1 MKWSIG
7 DILMFIFMSIMTV
20 IVVLYVLFNIGLYMG
35 VTNAQRVHGAD
46 AVSDVPTQSVQVV
59 DHDFGSCA
67 GHAHRDYA
75 GED

>member
-1 MKWSIG
+1 MRWSLG

-35 VTNAQRVHGAD
+35 VTNAQRVHGTD

-59 DHDFGSCA
+59 DHDLGSCSRQV
-67 GHAHRDYA
+67 HRDYA
-75 GED
+75 GKH

>member
-7 DILMFIFMSIMTV
+7 DVLMFIFMSIMTV

-35 VTNAQRVHGAD
+35 VMNAQRVHGAD
-46 AVSDVPTQSVQVV
+46 EVHDVPTQSVQVV
-59 DHDFGSCA
+59 DHDLNPCPGQV
-67 GHAHRDYA
+67 HRDYA

>member
-1 MKWSIG
+1 MRWSLG

-46 AVSDVPTQSVQVV
+46 AVSDVPAQSVHVV
-59 DHDFGSCA
+59 DHDLNSCA
-67 GHAHRDYA
+67 GQVHRDYA
-75 GED
+75 GKN

>member
-1 MKWSIG
+1 MRWSIG

-35 VTNAQRVHGAD
+35 VMNAQRVYGAD

-59 DHDFGSCA
+59 DHDLNPCA
-67 GHAHRDYA
+67 GQVHRDYA
-75 GED
+75 GKD

>member
-1 MKWSIG
+1 MRWSLG

-35 VTNAQRVHGAD
+35 VMNAQRLHGAD

-59 DHDFGSCA
+59 DHDFGSCP
-67 GHAHRDYA
+67 GQAHRDYA
-75 GED
+75 GKD